1 MSSRLSP
8 DKIRKRYGPAVS
20 LAGSG
25 GSVELAVLERG
36 PSGLG
41 LSLAGHK
48 DRARMAVLVC
58 GLNPNGT
65 AYKNGDIKVGD
76 EILEGRC
83 HLNASAII
91 KGLPGPVFKVVVLR
105 REAAVEE
112 LAVKPL
118 TQFPVS
124 LDDET
129 PEERYKDFKGLRTVL
144 IKKGPQGLGIMII
157 EGKHAEV
164 GQGIFISDIQE
175 GSAAEQAGLTVG
187 DMILAVNKDSL
198 LGSNYDAAASLLKE
212 TKGMVNLVV
221 CNPNKAKEEEG
232 KGADG
237 KLNAKGSTAR
247 SPTPTQPAAP
257 EKPRLLDSQ
266 NVTVP
271 ASSRTAHH
279 SPSRH
284 PEQPALPPATAPVV
298 AGQETTIEIAK
309 EEKALGIFVVG
320 GSDTPLGV
328 IVIHEIYPDGA
339 VAKDGRLK
347 VGDQILEVGGPKD
360 SVTHDFH
367 SITHAKAIAALRQ
380 LPAKVKMIVYRDEAV
395 EKEED
400 IYESIEVELTKKSGK
415 GLGLSLVVRKDGKG
429 VYISDLVHGGAA
441 EADGRL
447 MKGDMILSVNGQDLK
462 SASQE
467 EAAAVLKTALG
478 KVTVK
483 VGRIKTGKINE
494 RSKTSVPVPAAPT
507 APEGTLPAPA
517 TYFTTIPDSH
527 LISFPTDEPNILVS
541 PKRSSSFLCIIGNV
555 LYLSYACFAHV
566 YVVAYVMYKSLSVYC
581 AYSSVNL
588 FSRSMCSVLNMKS
601 GDMGLSLIDSRDY
614 EYGFRCLNVYLKDF
628 NLVIVKAV
636 YFLKKIIKF
645 DLFIG
650 TNICLEIRVFHIQK
664 TMCEI
669 GLMTSEMLKAP
680 IVITNL
686 CSFLLDS
693 RAISNFQFVGFLRL
707 SAKNFVILDLRQICL
722 EIFSS
727 NYQLKD
733 KGYVTFIIFKY
744 AAFLGVIFATVH
756 FVNGPFLNS
765 DSA

>member
-1 MSSRLSP
+1 
-8 DKIRKRYGPAVS
+8 
-20 LAGSG
+20 
-25 GSVELAVLERG
+25 
-36 PSGLG
+36 
-41 LSLAGHK
+41 
-48 DRARMAVLVC
+48 
-58 GLNPNGT
+58 
-65 AYKNGDIKVGD
+65 
-76 EILEGRC
+76 
-83 HLNASAII
+83 
-91 KGLPGPVFKVVVLR
+91 
-105 REAAVEE
+105 
-112 LAVKPL
+112 
-118 TQFPVS
+118 
-124 LDDET
+124 
-129 PEERYKDFKGLRTVL
+129 
-144 IKKGPQGLGIMII
+144 MII

-221 CNPNKAKEEEG
+221 CNPNKAKEEER

-266 NVTVP
+266 NITVS
-271 ASSRTAHH
+271 ASSRSAHH

-309 EEKALGIFVVG
+309 EDKALGIFVVG

-447 MKGDMILSVNGQDLK
+447 MKGDMIVSVNGQDLK

-478 KVTVK
+478 KVTIK
-483 VGRIKTGKINE
+483 VGRIKTGKI
-494 RSKTSVPVPAAPT
+494 KCPT
-507 APEGTLPAPA
+507 
-517 TYFTTIPDSH
+517 SH
-527 LISFPTDEPNILVS
+527 LIT
-541 PKRSSSFLCIIGNV
+541 KRRSELQGCMLRYNCSLMIKSC
-555 LYLSYACFAHV
+555 LSYNDAVF
-566 YVVAYVMYKSLSVYC
+566 
-581 AYSSVNL
+581 
-588 FSRSMCSVLNMKS
+588 FSISEFTLNSVL
-601 GDMGLSLIDSRDY
+601 
-614 EYGFRCLNVYLKDF
+614 V
-628 NLVIVKAV
+628 
-636 YFLKKIIKF
+636 
-645 DLFIG
+645 
-650 TNICLEIRVFHIQK
+650 
-664 TMCEI
+664 
-669 GLMTSEMLKAP
+669 AP
-680 IVITNL
+680 ICCNI
-686 CSFLLDS
+686 
-693 RAISNFQFVGFLRL
+693 
-707 SAKNFVILDLRQICL
+707 
-722 EIFSS
+722 
-727 NYQLKD
+727 
-733 KGYVTFIIFKY
+733 
-744 AAFLGVIFATVH
+744 
-756 FVNGPFLNS
+756 
-765 DSA
+765 